1 MLCRNHGAQLCYT
14 PMLHSKIFYEDATYR
29 KTYFSTCKEE
39 RPVFA
44 QFCGNDPV
52 ILLNAA
58 KLVADKV
65 DAVDINLG
73 CPQRIAKKG
82 YYGAYLMEN
91 PKLIYSLVKKL
102 HDELPIPVTCKIRIF
117 KDVEQTVAY
126 AKMLEE
132 AGCQIL
138 TVHGRLRDQRGVNV
152 GLADWDSIKR
162 VK

>member
-1 MLCRNHGAQLCYT
+1 RSVTALVLHSFPTRRSSDLSELPFRMLCRNHGAQLCYT

-91 PKLIYSLVKKL
+91 PKLIYSLV
-102 HDELPIPVTCKIRIF
+102 
-117 KDVEQTVAY
+117 
-126 AKMLEE
+126 
-132 AGCQIL
+132 
-138 TVHGRLRDQRGVNV
+138 
-152 GLADWDSIKR
+152 
-162 VK
+162 